1 MATRLPIHAALEDG
15 YPERIPALVKKGADI
30 NAKDWVG
37 VAPLHVSVSRV
48 PNPYATDLLLKNGA
62 DVNLKTQAGYTA
74 LHLASLDPNGV
85 EAVNLLLAAGAD
97 INATD
102 PKGRTAVDLATGATK
117 EVLQRVLGQA
127 GLKRVAKAKNLPEDV
142 EGIVSDFIGKG
153 RRRKTRA
160 RKTKRRLT
168 RRRK

>member
-1 MATRLPIHAALEDG
+1 M
-15 YPERIPALVKKGADI
+15 KKGADV
-30 NAKDWVG
+30 NAKDRFG

-62 DVNLKTQAGYTA
+62 DVNLRTDAGYTA
-74 LHLASLDPNGV
+74 LHLASLDTRGA

-97 INATD
+97 ITAKD
-102 PKGRTAVDLATGATK
+102 PKGRTALDLAKDGPK
-117 EVLQRVLGQA
+117 EVLQRAIGQA
-127 GLKRVAKAKNLPEDV
+127 GLKRVAEAKNLPEDV
-142 EGIVSDFIGKG
+142 EGIVSEFIGKG
-153 RRRKTRA
+153 RRRKTRV